1 MWSISI
7 QLETVL
13 NYPGFTII
21 IIITAV
27 SFLRQYFR
35 VIFSRPVSCEKTRKI
50 ILFHHCMSLNAISLF
65 SFVSSPLS
73 FVPSNFQTRPCR
85 QVMDCKSLSV
95 ISGVAGNLEY
105 ARWDPGL
112 PNEPLQTHI
121 CGDTNTFTIDSTN
134 QMPHH
139 CNTAWMVG
147 KYSTKSSALREHS
160 MSTCEHPSE
169 SENDKW
175 DTLQTWGLVQTKATA
190 LHQVCSLGQ
199 RNNH

>member
-7 QLETVL
+7 QRGTVL
-13 NYPGFTII
+13 NYSGFTII

-27 SFLRQYFR
+27 SFLCQYFR

-65 SFVSSPLS
+65 SFVNFPLS
-73 FVPSNFQTRPCR
+73 FVPANFQTRPCR
-85 QVMDCKSLSV
+85 QVMDCKSLWV

-121 CGDTNTFTIDSTN
+121 CTETQIHLLLI
-134 QMPHH
+134 Q
-139 CNTAWMVG
+139 
-147 KYSTKSSALREHS
+147 
-160 MSTCEHPSE
+160 
-169 SENDKW
+169 
-175 DTLQTWGLVQTKATA
+175 QTKCPITQLCLNKA
-190 LHQVCSLGQ
+190 LSKIPLSTPVSLCI
-199 RNNH
+199 HT